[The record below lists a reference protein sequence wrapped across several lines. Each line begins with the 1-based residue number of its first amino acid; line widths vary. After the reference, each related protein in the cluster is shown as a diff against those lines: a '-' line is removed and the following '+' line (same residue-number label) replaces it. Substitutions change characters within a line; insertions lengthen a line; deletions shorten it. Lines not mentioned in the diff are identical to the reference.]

1 MGVKM
6 TPDSLLIELDIRGI
20 TLRRA
25 GDRVMVRD
33 PNRALTPGL
42 KQLIVKHKT
51 ALLSRLNVPGDV
63 SQLSLASA
71 MSAPARLQVE
81 TWPGDPARDQLV
93 WRLLND
99 VRCVKFYAAD
109 AALCAALDREDAAAV
124 GLAQSRFDRAL
135 AEVRALA
142 AELQDAAE
150 RIGEGG
156 GALKNTPINSKPS

>member
-42 KQLIVKHKT
+42 KQMIVKHKT

-71 MSAPARLQVE
+71 LSAANVGPARLQVE
-81 TWPGDPARDQLV
+81 AWPGDPACIRLV
-93 WRLLND
+93 WRLLSA
-99 VRCVKFYAAD
+99 KATTEFYAAD
-109 AALCAALDREDAAAV
+109 RALCAALDREDAAAIS
-124 GLAQSRFDRAL
+124 LAQSRFDRAL
-135 AEVRALA
+135 AEARQVA
-142 AELQDAAE
+142 AEIQNAAE
-150 RIGEGG
+150 
-156 GALKNTPINSKPS
+156 PIA